1 MSSGIAASYNI
12 GRTMG
17 NLTEKI
23 RADLT
28 AAMKAQ
34 EKERLSVIRMLQ
46 SAVKNEQIN
55 AGHELSDE
63 EAMSV
68 IRKAVKQRQDSVEQY
83 TNAGR
88 ADLADKEASE
98 IEILKTYLPAELSA
112 EELESGLREIIE
124 STGAQSKKDL
134 GKVMKEATA
143 RFKGRVD
150 GRKIQEAV
158 SRLLP

>member
-1 MSSGIAASYNI
+1 
-12 GRTMG
+12 MG

-34 EKERLSVIRMLQ
+34 EKDRLSTLRMLQ
-46 SAVKNEQIN
+46 SALKNEQIN
-55 AGHELSDE
+55 VGHELADE
-63 EAMSV
+63 EAMTV
-68 IRKAVKQRQDSVEQY
+68 IRKAVKQRQDSIEQY

-88 ADLADKEASE
+88 TELADKERAE
-98 IEILKTYLPAELSA
+98 MDLLKTYLPAELSE
-112 EELESGLREIIE
+112 EELEAGLREIIA
-124 STGAQSKKDL
+124 STGAQSKKDM

-143 RFKGRVD
+143 RFKGRAD
-150 GRKIQEAV
+150 GKKIQEVV

>member
-1 MSSGIAASYNI
+1 
-12 GRTMG
+12 MG
-17 NLTEKI
+17 TLTEKV
-23 RADLT
+23 RADMT

-34 EKERLSVIRMLQ
+34 EKERLSTIRMLQ
-46 SAVKNEQIN
+46 SALKNEQIN
-55 AGHELSDE
+55 VGHELSDE

-68 IRKAVKQRQDSVEQY
+68 IRKAVKQRQDSIEQY
-83 TNAGR
+83 TGAGR
-88 ADLADKEASE
+88 TELAAKERAE
-98 IEILKTYLPAELSA
+98 MELLKTYLPPELTD
-112 EELESGLREIIE
+112 EELEAGMREIIA

-150 GRKIQEAV
+150 GKKIQEVV

>member
-1 MSSGIAASYNI
+1 
-12 GRTMG
+12 MG
-17 NLTEKI
+17 QLTEKI

-46 SAVKNEQIN
+46 SAIKNEQIN

-88 ADLADKEASE
+88 TELADKEASE

-124 STGAQSKKDL
+124 ATGAQSKKDL

-143 RFKGRVD
+143 RYRGRVD
-150 GRKIQEAV
+150 GKRIQEIV
-158 SRLLP
+158 GRLLP

>member
-1 MSSGIAASYNI
+1 
-12 GRTMG
+12 MG

-23 RADLT
+23 RADMT

-34 EKERLSVIRMLQ
+34 EKERLSTLRMLQ
-46 SAVKNEQIN
+46 SALKNEQIN
-55 AGHELSDE
+55 AGHELADE
-63 EAMSV
+63 EAMTV
-68 IRKAVKQRQDSVEQY
+68 IRKAVKQRQDSIEQY

-88 ADLADKEASE
+88 TELADKERSE
-98 IEILKTYLPAELSA
+98 MELLKTYLPPELTD
-112 EELESGLREIIE
+112 EELESGIRELIA
-124 STGAQSKKDL
+124 STGAQSKKDM

-150 GRKIQEAV
+150 GKKVQEMV

>member
-1 MSSGIAASYNI
+1 
-12 GRTMG
+12 MG
-17 NLTEKI
+17 ALTEKV

-34 EKERLSVIRMLQ
+34 EKDRLSTLRMLQ
-46 SAVKNEQIN
+46 SALKNQQIDV
-55 AGHELSDE
+55 GHELSDE

-68 IRKAVKQRQDSVEQY
+68 IRKAVKQRQDSIEQY

-88 ADLADKEASE
+88 VELADKERAE
-98 IEILKTYLPAELSA
+98 MELLKTYLPAELSE
-112 EELESGLREIIE
+112 EELEAGVREIIA

-143 RFKGRVD
+143 RYKGRAD
-150 GRKIQEAV
+150 GKKIQELV